1 MSPPLEAGIQADFE
15 VARARAF
22 LRSVLAAL
30 SGHPSRLLAFE
41 EVREKLHLG
50 GPVYQGVQVVPLDK
64 VVGSVDRY
72 RDFDRLF
79 LPTQSHTQDR
89 WRRVNRAWYHDHSLP
104 PVVLYKVGEVYF
116 VVDGNHRVSVASA
129 QGQKFIDAE
138 VRECA
143 ARVTL
148 TTDVG
153 PEDLERLGEKVE
165 LLERTQIDRVRPG
178 ARIQTTLLGGYD
190 RMIEHIAVHRY
201 FMGLEEKREI
211 SEAEAVGHWYDTL
224 YLPVVEV
231 VEKSG
236 ILDGFPGKTPAD
248 LYLWAMDHLHYLRSH
263 PGMESTDPAHA
274 AADFI
279 ERL

>member
-1 MSPPLEAGIQADFE
+1 MILPFEAGFQADFMT
-15 VARARAF
+15 ARARAF
-22 LRSVLAAL
+22 FRSVLAAL

-41 EVREKLHLG
+41 EVREALHLG
-50 GPVYQGVQVVPLDK
+50 GPVYKGVQVVPLDK

-116 VVDGNHRVSVASA
+116 VVDGNHRVSVARA

-148 TTDVG
+148 KADAG

-165 LLERTQIDRVRPG
+165 FLERTEFDRVRPE
-178 ARIQTTLLGGYD
+178 AHIETTLLGGYD

-201 FMGLEEKREI
+201 FMGLDEKREI
-211 SEAEAVGHWYDTL
+211 SEDEAVAHWYDTL

-236 ILDGFPGKTPAD
+236 ILDGFPGKTATD
-248 LYLWAMDHLHYLRSH
+248 LYLWVMDHLHYVRSH
-263 PGMESTDPAHA
+263 PGMESTDPAQA